1 MGLTVAEKIAIV
13 GSGANGT
20 SIGVDLVGAGYD
32 VTLIDQWPAH
42 VEAMRERGATVV
54 MPEETVVRQVRALH
68 ICDVCTLTEP
78 FDVVLVVTKAYDALW
93 SSQLI
98 EPWLKRDGLLVAVQN
113 GMTAE
118 TVAEAVGPERTLGC
132 VIEISSGL
140 FTPGIV
146 ERHSPPAR
154 SWFAVGSFHP
164 STAGREAEVVELLS
178 HAGACETSGDILA
191 AKWMKL
197 VSNCTTLATTACLD
211 LSIVDAETVP
221 GMRAFMLRAGQEAL
235 DIGDALGFERRP
247 IFGLSEKDVTDSNRL
262 VETLLDKLMNG
273 FVLPNTKGVVLQDW
287 EKGRKSELENLNG
300 LVAARARE
308 LGTVAPA
315 CEAVTEL
322 ARRIERGELRPGVE
336 NLAILQGLADDYA
349 RSR

>member
-1 MGLTVAEKIAIV
+1 MTGKIAIV

-20 SIGVDLVGAGYD
+20 SIGVDLVGAGHD

-42 VEAMRERGATVV
+42 VEAMRRDGATVV
-54 MPEETVVRQVRALH
+54 MPEETIVRQVRALH

-78 FDVVLVVTKAYDALW
+78 FDVVLVVTKAYDARW

-98 EPWLKRDGLLVAVQN
+98 EPYLKSDGLLVAVQN

-118 TVAEAVGPERTLGC
+118 AVAEVVGPERTLGC

-164 STAGREAEVVELLS
+164 ATRGRESEVVELLS
-178 HAGACETSGDILA
+178 HAGACETSEDILA

-197 VSNCTTLATTACLD
+197 VSNCTTLATTACLG
-211 LSIVDAETVP
+211 LSIADAETVP
-221 GMRAFMLRAGQEAL
+221 GMREFMLRAGQEAL
-235 DIGDALGFERRP
+235 DVGAALGFGQRP
-247 IFGLSEKDVTDSNRL
+247 IFGLSERDVKDSNRL
-262 VETLLDKLMNG
+262 VETMLDRLMEG
-273 FVLPNTKGVVLQDW
+273 FVLQRTRGVVLQDW
-287 EKGRKSELENLNG
+287 EKGRKSELEDLNG

-308 LGTVAPA
+308 SGAAAPA

-322 ARRIERGELRPGVE
+322 ARRIERAELRPGIE
-336 NLAILQGLADDYA
+336 NLATLQGLAEDYA
-349 RSR
+349 RSG

>member
-1 MGLTVAEKIAIV
+1 MTGKIAIV

-20 SIGVDLVGAGYD
+20 SIGVDLVGAGHD
-32 VTLIDQWPAH
+32 VTLVDQWPAH
-42 VEAMRERGATVV
+42 VEAMRRDGATVV
-54 MPEETVVRQVRALH
+54 MPEETVVREVRALH
-68 ICDVCTLTEP
+68 VCEVCTLTEL
-78 FDVVLVVTKAYDALW
+78 FDVVLVVTKAYDARW

-98 EPWLKRDGLLVAVQN
+98 EPCLKSDGLLVAVQN

-118 TVAEAVGPERTLGC
+118 TVAEVVGPERTLGC

-164 STAGREAEVVELLS
+164 ATRGRESEVVELLS
-178 HAGACETSGDILA
+178 HAGACETSDDILA

-197 VSNCTTLATTACLD
+197 VSNCTTLATTACLG
-211 LSIVDAETVP
+211 LSIADAETVP
-221 GMRAFMLRAGQEAL
+221 GMRDFMLRAGQEAL
-235 DIGDALGFERRP
+235 DVGAALGFEQRP
-247 IFGLSEKDVTDSNRL
+247 IFGLSERDVKDSNRL
-262 VETLLDKLMNG
+262 VETMLDRLMDG
-273 FVLPNTKGVVLQDW
+273 FVLQRTRGVVLQDW
-287 EKGRKSELENLNG
+287 EKGRKSELEDLNG

-308 LGTVAPA
+308 RGAAAPA
-315 CEAVTEL
+315 CAAVTEL

-336 NLAILQGLADDYA
+336 NLATLQGLAEDYA
-349 RSR
+349 RSG